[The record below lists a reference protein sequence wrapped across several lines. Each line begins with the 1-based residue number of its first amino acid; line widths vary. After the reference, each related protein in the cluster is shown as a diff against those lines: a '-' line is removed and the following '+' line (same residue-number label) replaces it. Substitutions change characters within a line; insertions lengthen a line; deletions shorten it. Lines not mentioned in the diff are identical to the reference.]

1 MAKHLSL
8 ADKPL
13 ASFLDDTN
21 NLYQM
26 IYSHTIPLAHLVPAN
41 TSPGSG
47 ISSPRYTCV
56 PRHRIRPPSCRG
68 MFVSIE
74 TALVPITGLLAP
86 PWHWIFPHLASLFKS
101 HRQNTM
107 SEHATTVLNVLHW
120 INGIRWQNVCK
131 KERRLYCLEVI
142 LTFTP
147 SYTSVR
153 SRECN

>member
-1 MAKHLSL
+1 
-8 ADKPL
+8 
-13 ASFLDDTN
+13 
-21 NLYQM
+21 M
-26 IYSHTIPLAHLVPAN
+26 IYSHTIPSAHLVPAN

-68 MFVSIE
+68 MFVSME

-107 SEHATTVLNVLHW
+107 SEHATTVLNVFTLNKW
-120 INGIRWQNVCK
+120 DKVIK
-131 KERRLYCLEVI
+131 RLKN
-142 LTFTP
+142 
-147 SYTSVR
+147 
-153 SRECN
+153 REEIVLSWVNLAFHTLSLICEEQRV